1 MLNGPTT
8 AIDPSAF
15 NLQIVNSLVTSQFIF
30 MATISDL
37 SKGNFIRYNGEIMQ
51 VEELQHRTPGN
62 LRAFYQIKMRNIRN
76 GKLAENRFR
85 PGDAVELLR
94 VETKEYQ
101 FLYTDG
107 DSLVCMDNETFEQIY
122 LDKGLL
128 GDSVKYIKEGVKL
141 LIAFENG
148 TSPITAEPPQQVIV
162 NITYTEPGVQGD
174 TATRTLKSAK
184 IETGAEIRVPLF
196 INNGDNVKIDT
207 RTGDYIER
215 VK

>member
-1 MLNGPTT
+1 
-8 AIDPSAF
+8 
-15 NLQIVNSLVTSQFIF
+15 

-37 SKGNFIRYNGEIMQ
+37 SKGNYIRYNGDIMQ

-62 LRAFYQIKMRNIRN
+62 LRAFYQIKMRNLRN

-85 PGDAVELLR
+85 PGDSVDLLR

-107 DSLVCMDNETFEQIY
+107 ESLVCMDKDTFDQVY
-122 LDKGLL
+122 VDKALL
-128 GDSVKYIKEGVKL
+128 GNSVKYLKEGIIL

-148 TSPITAEPPQQVIV
+148 TNPITAEPPQQIVV

-174 TATRTLKSAK
+174 TATRTLKSAT

-196 INNGDNVKIDT
+196 INSGDNVKIDT
-207 RTGDYIER
+207 QTGEYIER

>member
-1 MLNGPTT
+1 
-8 AIDPSAF
+8 
-15 NLQIVNSLVTSQFIF
+15 

-37 SKGNFIRYNGEIMQ
+37 SKGNYIRYNGDIMQ

-62 LRAFYQIKMRNIRN
+62 LRAFYQIKMRNLRN

-85 PGDAVELLR
+85 PGDSVDLLR

-101 FLYTDG
+101 YLYADG
-107 DSLVCMDNETFEQIY
+107 ESLVCMDKDTFDQVYI
-122 LDKGLL
+122 DKTLL
-128 GDSVKYIKEGVKL
+128 GNSVKYLKEGIIL

-148 TSPITAEPPQQVIV
+148 TNPITAEPPQQIVV

-174 TATRTLKSAK
+174 TATRTLKSAT

-196 INNGDNVKIDT
+196 INSGDNVKIDT
-207 RTGDYIER
+207 QTGEYIER